1 MKEKKTSEAQRRAS
15 KAWAQRNR
23 EKASRGSALRT
34 ARAFI
39 RNKAELSELDEFEA
53 LIQERRVVLQE
64 KAGE

>member
-1 MKEKKTSEAQRRAS
+1 MKENKTSEAQLRAS

-39 RNKAELSELDEFEA
+39 RNKAEFSELDEFES
-53 LIQERRVVLQE
+53 LIQERRAVLQE

>member
-1 MKEKKTSEAQRRAS
+1 MKENKTSEAQLRAS

-39 RNKAELSELDEFEA
+39 RNKAEFSELDELET
-53 LIQERRVVLQE
+53 LIQERRQKLEEEEGV
-64 KAGE
+64 